1 MSFKKNKYSIA
12 RKVISKDL
20 AQFCFNY
27 LLMSKT
33 VCKLLQDQ
41 EQISKFD
48 KTWGV
53 FNDAQVDGT
62 WSKYGD
68 IAMETLLLKLLPVME
83 KETGLKL
90 IPTYAYTRFYKNG
103 DELKRHKDRPSCEIS
118 TTLFLGGDEWPIFLS
133 PNENVGDPRSGA
145 KWASDAKGMAVN
157 LKQGDML
164 IYDGVRL
171 EHWREKFKGDECAQV
186 FLHYNKDTEENKIRE
201 NDTRPCLGTPDYM
214 KKPLIQ

>member
-41 EQISKFD
+41 KQISQFD

-83 KETGLKL
+83 KETVL
-90 IPTYAYTRFYKNG
+90 
-103 DELKRHKDRPSCEIS
+103 D
-118 TTLFLGGDEWPIFLS
+118 LS
-133 PNENVGDPRSGA
+133 
-145 KWASDAKGMAVN
+145 
-157 LKQGDML
+157 
-164 IYDGVRL
+164 I
-171 EHWREKFKGDECAQV
+171 
-186 FLHYNKDTEENKIRE
+186 
-201 NDTRPCLGTPDYM
+201 
-214 KKPLIQ
+214 